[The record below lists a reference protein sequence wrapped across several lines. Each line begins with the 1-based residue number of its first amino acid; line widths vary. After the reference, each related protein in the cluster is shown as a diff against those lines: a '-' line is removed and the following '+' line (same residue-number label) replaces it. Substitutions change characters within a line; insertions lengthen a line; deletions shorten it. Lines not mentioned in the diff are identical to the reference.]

1 MARRNFFESNNP
13 MMKDDVYRRSQAQ
26 PNVLDSDMVRTE
38 SSYGTMT
45 VQGAVNK
52 TMVLGLIMLATALLS
67 AYFVMATGSPVLMYV
82 GFVGVIVVSFI
93 ANRNIEKA
101 SLWSK
106 VFAVMEGLAVG
117 GVSLFYGMAYG
128 GIVFQAVLITL
139 AILFTM
145 LMLFKTGVIKVTE
158 RFRNIIM
165 TAMGGIMI
173 VYLVEFVLHM
183 FGIDVPFLH
192 DQSMIGVGISLLI
205 VGVASFKLLVD
216 FDNFERGEQFNA
228 PKYMEWYFGM
238 GLLFTLVWLYMEILY
253 LLSAF
258 MGSD

>member
-1 MARRNFFESNNP
+1 MAKRNFFESNNP
-13 MMKDDVYRRSQAQ
+13 MMKDDVYRRAQAQ
-26 PNVLDSDMVRTE
+26 PNVLDSDMVRSE

-52 TMVLGLIMLATALLS
+52 TLVLSLILLASAVVGAIATASL
-67 AYFVMATGSPVLMYV
+67 GSPMIVYG
-82 GFVGVIVVSFI
+82 GFIGGAIVSFI
-93 ANRNIEKA
+93 AAKNLEKA
-101 SLWSK
+101 ALWSK
-106 VFAVMEGLAVG
+106 VFAVLEGLAVG
-117 GVSLFYGMAYG
+117 GVSFFYASFME
-128 GIVFQAVLITL
+128 GIIVQAVMLTM

-165 TAMGGIMI
+165 TAMSAIMI
-173 VYLVEFVLHM
+173 VYVVEFALHM

-192 DQSMIGVGISLLI
+192 DQSPIGIGISLVI

-216 FDNFERGEQFNA
+216 FDNFERGEQFKA

-238 GLLFTLVWLYMEILY
+238 GLLFTLVWLYLEILY
-253 LLSAF
+253 LLSAI